1 MSQFS
6 FALIESQPITATIHS
21 KSVSNTPPLTHG
33 QIIVDVSARTA
44 GSITPSVEG
53 YDPASATWYT
63 ILTGAAIS
71 SVSKV
76 VLQVGPNF
84 AATANISVNTILPA
98 TWRVTLT
105 SASANLSASV
115 GVNLAP

>member
-6 FALIESQPITATIHS
+6 QVVIESQPITATIHS
-21 KSVSNTPPLTHG
+21 ASISNTPPLTHG
-33 QIIVDVSARTA
+33 QIIVDVSARTG

-53 YDPASATWYT
+53 YDPASASWYT

-84 AATANISVNTILPA
+84 AATANVSVNTILPS

-105 SASANLSASV
+105 SASANLTASV
-115 GVNLAP
+115 GANLAP